1 MMVQL
6 KGDRMKQNITQHAIT
21 LSENGKAQALASTFT
36 TAAGIGTVL
45 DYLPDMLG
53 IIATLSG
60 ISLTW
65 IMICKSRLDIKRIKL
80 EIEEKEDET
89 S

>member
-1 MMVQL
+1 
-6 KGDRMKQNITQHAIT
+6 MKPSIAQHAIAIT
-21 LSENGKAQALASTFT
+21 ENGKAQALASTFT

-60 ISLTW
+60 ITLTW

-80 EIEEKEDET
+80 EITE
-89 S
+89 SGGQ

>member
-1 MMVQL
+1 
-6 KGDRMKQNITQHAIT
+6 MKQSIAQHAIT
-21 LSENGKAQALASTFT
+21 VTESGKAQALASTFT
-36 TAAGIGTVL
+36 TAAGVGTVL

-60 ISLTW
+60 ITLTW

-80 EIEEKEDET
+80 EISENENNG
-89 S
+89 

>member
-1 MMVQL
+1 MKSNIVQHVA
-6 KGDRMKQNITQHAIT
+6 TVT
-21 LSENGKAQALASTFT
+21 ESGKAQALASTFT
-36 TAAGIGTVL
+36 TAAGVGTVL

-60 ISLTW
+60 ITLTW

-80 EIEEKEDET
+80 EIENSENV
-89 S
+89 